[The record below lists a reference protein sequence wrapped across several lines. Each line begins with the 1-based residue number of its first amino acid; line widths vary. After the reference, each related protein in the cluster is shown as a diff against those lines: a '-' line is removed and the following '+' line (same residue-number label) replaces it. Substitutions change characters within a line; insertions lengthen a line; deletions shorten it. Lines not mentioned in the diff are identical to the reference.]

1 MYAMQTTV
9 AIARYSL
16 LSKLQH
22 AFWRKVMI
30 IDEER
35 LAQANIHN
43 TPSNKVIRVL
53 YRNNK
58 TPRIR
63 EVLLYYRRQSPVKAS
78 SAC

>member
-22 AFWRKVMI
+22 AFWRKLMI

-35 LAQANIHN
+35 LAQASIHN
-43 TPSNKVIRVL
+43 TPSNKSTV
-53 YRNNK
+53 
-58 TPRIR
+58 
-63 EVLLYYRRQSPVKAS
+63 
-78 SAC
+78 